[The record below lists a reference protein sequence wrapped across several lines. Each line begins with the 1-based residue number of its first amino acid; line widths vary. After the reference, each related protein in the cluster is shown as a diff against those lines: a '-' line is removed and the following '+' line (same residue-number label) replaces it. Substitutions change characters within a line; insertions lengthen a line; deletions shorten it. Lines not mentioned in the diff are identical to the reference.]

1 VNYQSFSLFPF
12 FAPLREVLQKCK
24 PINEGWRKKQTL
36 INGKLSSMGCHERG
50 AGSME
55 RGAGSRERG
64 EERRLEGKNSC
75 GTDGWM
81 IAFGKDD

>member
-1 VNYQSFSLFPF
+1 
-12 FAPLREVLQKCK
+12 LREVLQKCK

-50 AGSME
+50 AGS
-55 RGAGSRERG
+55 RERG

-75 GTDGWM
+75 GMDGWM
-81 IAFGKDD
+81 IAFGG

>member
-1 VNYQSFSLFPF
+1 MSGEQGVWSGEQ
-12 FAPLREVLQKCK
+12 
-24 PINEGWRKKQTL
+24 
-36 INGKLSSMGCHERG
+36 
-50 AGSME
+50 
-55 RGAGSRERG
+55 GAGSRERG